1 MEKSHKR
8 LEVWQKSIQLTKVVY
23 EVTSKLPADEKFG
36 LVSQMRRAAVSIPSN
51 IAEGSARQT
60 NKDALHFFAIAR
72 GSLSELDTQSE
83 LVRIVSLL
91 TENELQPLQHEID
104 NVDLLLS
111 GLIRYRR
118 SKTR

>member
-72 GSLSELDTQSE
+72 GSLSELDTQ
-83 LVRIVSLL
+83 
-91 TENELQPLQHEID
+91 ENKLQPIQHEID

-111 GLIRYRR
+111 ELIRYRK